1 MNGIEERFK
10 RARRI
15 GRSLFIPYI
24 TGGYPDMETCRRIL
38 EVMAE
43 AGAEI
48 IELGIPFSDP
58 IADGVTIQEAT
69 FKALQAG
76 TTPKKVLE
84 LAKEFSSKHDVSIVI
99 LTYLN
104 PVYRMGLR
112 RFMEEA
118 SSHGVGGVIIPDLP
132 LEEAGPVKR
141 IAMEHGVS
149 LVLLA
154 APTTSDERL
163 ARILDETM
171 GFAYLVSLT
180 GTTGERESLPPT
192 AIQLLRRSKS
202 LNPEKPVAVGFGVSR
217 PDQAVE
223 LARLGADGIIVG
235 SRIISEIKR
244 STSDPEKAVE
254 RLVKGFVEALSN
266 SGQRSPP

>member
-1 MNGIEERFK
+1 MNWIEERFR

-24 TGGYPDMETCRRIL
+24 TGGYPDMKTCRRIL
-38 EVMAE
+38 EAMVE

-58 IADGVTIQEAT
+58 IADGVTIQDAT
-69 FKALQAG
+69 YKALQAG
-76 TTPKKVLE
+76 ATPRKVLE
-84 LAKEFSSKHDVSIVI
+84 LAKEVSSGYDVSIVI

-118 SSHGVGGVIIPDLP
+118 SRHGVGGVIIPDLP

-141 IAMEHGVS
+141 VAMEHGIS

-223 LARLGADGIIVG
+223 LAKLGANGIIAG
-235 SRIISEIKR
+235 SRVISEIKR
-244 STSDPEKAVE
+244 SLMSPEKAVE
-254 RLVKGFVEALSN
+254 RLVKGFVDALSDL
-266 SGQRSPP
+266 GQ